1 MKYPWT
7 EHPKIWK
14 NKTAFMTYLRGCL
27 RKAWSKNPIKHEYI
41 KKMRYKI
48 PNPNPNGRAKTVF
61 GFKCEMCSKE
71 YPIGHC
77 QVDHI
82 TPAGKLN
89 DVDDIQGFVE
99 RLLFVTEDD
108 LRLVCHGCNSALA
121 MADRYGI
128 SYEEAIIRKKV
139 IEKSKLPIEKQKS
152 ILTSHSLPC
161 HNAQSR
167 KKSWRKYIEG
177 ESDGN

>member
-1 MKYPWT
+1 MKYPW
-7 EHPKIWK
+7 EQYPHIWR
-14 NKTAFMTYLRGCL
+14 NKTAFMNYLRGCL
-27 RKAWSKNPIKHEYI
+27 RKAWSKNPVKHEYI

-48 PNPNPNGRAKTVF
+48 PNPNPKGRAKTVF
-61 GFKCEMCSKE
+61 GFKCEMCKE
-71 YPIGHC
+71 EYLIKDC

-89 DVDDIQGFVE
+89 EVEDIQGFTE

-108 LRLVCHGCNSALA
+108 LRLVCKGCNSALA

-128 SYEEAIIRKKV
+128 TYGEAIIRKRV
-139 IEKSKLPIEKQKS
+139 IEKSKLPVEKQKK

-161 HNAQSR
+161 HNAEAR
-167 KKSWRKYIEG
+167 KESWRKYIEQ
-177 ESDGN
+177 EL